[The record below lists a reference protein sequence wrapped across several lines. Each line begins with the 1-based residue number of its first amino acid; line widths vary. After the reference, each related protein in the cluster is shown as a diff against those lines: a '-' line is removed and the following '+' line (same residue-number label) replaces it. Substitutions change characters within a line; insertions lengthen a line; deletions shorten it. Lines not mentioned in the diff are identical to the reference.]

1 MKKRVSQETKN
12 KIGRGVKTH
21 YDKKGRKR
29 KIGLALGAA
38 GLTGAGVG
46 LGLLALKK
54 RGPKLGTPQ
63 NPYVERAKIPA
74 LPDKTTPTGSRQASR
89 SFTDVFG
96 KFYRKGS
103 FLPTKGKGVS
113 DTGLVRGA
121 KRPIDVTKQTG
132 LSQEQLSKIAV
143 DASNTQASDKW
154 LTIDVKSRRF
164 SKLVPYAVNFQRDE
178 VEELDYT
185 VPTYLQSLVKD
196 SISRVRINFAKEEK
210 VDSYT
215 TKKGKRVRSFNRKRT
230 KKEKQ
235 RSLLENVGAGLVGSY
250 VALNVVGATAPTQ
263 LDVNVVNSKL
273 ANVFGDK
280 NDPIFGKMRQ
290 EAYDNELKLNKKFR
304 DIVDRETI
312 NKEFLENRAKYESA
326 LNTTDATAEMRR
338 KAAERFK
345 KKYGADIANP
355 GKVKAAEAFNKN
367 AAKMKHQAVINN
379 SLGNKAPGKVL
390 RNAALIG
397 LGAAGATKAYGI
409 ATRDKKKK
417 KK

>member
-21 YDKKGRKR
+21 YEKKGRKR
-29 KIGLALGAA
+29 KIGIALGVA
-38 GLTGAGVG
+38 GLTGAG

-54 RGPKLGTPQ
+54 RGAKPGLGTPQ
-63 NPYVERAKIPA
+63 NPYVERANMAI
-74 LPDKTTPTGSRQASR
+74 LPDKTTTSNIKE
-89 SFTDVFG
+89 SFYDRVG
-96 KFYRKGS
+96 KFRRKGQFMPKGQGEPMVGPRKQVIKVKPGYS
-103 FLPTKGKGVS
+103 REKYRPKDWVTIDTTAKEFGLKPYTVNFTKDELVHIVPTK
-113 DTGLVRGA
+113 
-121 KRPIDVTKQTG
+121 I
-132 LSQEQLSKIAV
+132 
-143 DASNTQASDKW
+143 
-154 LTIDVKSRRF
+154 
-164 SKLVPYAVNFQRDE
+164 
-178 VEELDYT
+178 
-185 VPTYLQSLVKD
+185 QSLVKD
-196 SISRVRINFAKEEK
+196 SIGRVRINFAKEEK

-235 RSLLENVGAGLVGSY
+235 RSRLENVGAGLVGGY
-250 VALNVVGATAPTQ
+250 AALNVVGATAPNQ
-263 LDVNVVNSKL
+263 LDINIATRKL
-273 ANVFGDK
+273 ANVLGDK
-280 NDPIFGKMRQ
+280 NDPVFGKMRQ
-290 EAYDNELKLNKKFR
+290 EAYDKELNLNKKFR

-312 NKEFLENRAKYESA
+312 NKQFLENRAKYESA
-326 LNTTDATAEMRR
+326 LNTTDATAEMRQ

-355 GKVKAAEAFNKN
+355 GKAKAAEAFNKN
-367 AAKMKHQAVINN
+367 AAKMKQQAVVNN
-379 SLGNKAPGKVL
+379 SLGHKAPGKVL